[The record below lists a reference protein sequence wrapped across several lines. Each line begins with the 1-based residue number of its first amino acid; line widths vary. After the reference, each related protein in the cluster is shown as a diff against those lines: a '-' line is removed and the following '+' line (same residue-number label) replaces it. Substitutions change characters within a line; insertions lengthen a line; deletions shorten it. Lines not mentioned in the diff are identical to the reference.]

1 MSTKPNYLDTFPQV
15 DPGRPLVIPVSAKAG
30 EGLPELVLRAASENG
45 YTATSTVLLV
55 SGFSGRYAAGIATNA
70 VGHEQALATTLG
82 VEGGKETIVS
92 LTYRPDEGRPGWQE
106 FFGTPIRVAHREVFR
121 RRVSPLALR
130 QSNHGRAIWS
140 VKVFSFDPATKEKLL
155 DKCPECGAW
164 LGYGHSYGVSSCG
177 KCLHED
183 SDGFIRGKIDLRD
196 YPQPIVEVDD
206 MEALDFVTGLIDPNP
221 EVRSSFLPKL
231 PMVFRGYSRGAIF
244 EFAVALACA
253 ITADPAKVTAFL
265 PRPAARH
272 EYSRFTPEVLALA
285 GRTILSWPKGFD
297 RLASMAR
304 GNADLRKGHFGI
316 KKELGALL
324 ALRLDPHIESGLR
337 EESRTAIE
345 QDMRRTATGHTM
357 VRRKENLFREDLLT
371 MEQASK
377 RLGVTRKTLRRL
389 VCEGT
394 ISSHRAGTAE
404 KAPVLVLRTEI
415 DAVLEAKCGF
425 VSAGSLSKRIG
436 FPIMVLQSLATAG
449 FLQEKADPPGLPLG
463 LYYLEASVGAMLEQL
478 SCHAHPISAQS
489 GLLDLRRAA
498 LLAGSPGKNPWPGI
512 VSGVFEGQLKLF
524 STASGKAL
532 RERYF
537 LAKAAVP
544 YISEAALPWSKSA
557 DRAPLMRSDI
567 GFLLDLPTPSVYAL
581 IQDGIL
587 SRRPSLD
594 EVQSFHDV
602 FVMSN
607 EAARLLHGRREDL
620 EDSDAA
626 SILSFSGLEPVYT
639 TTYKKR
645 RVWRRS
651 DVLKLASTL
660 PTQ

>member
-1 MSTKPNYLDTFPQV
+1 MSTKPNYLDTFPSV

-55 SGFSGRYAAGIATNA
+55 SGLSGRYAAGIATNA
-70 VGHEQALATTLG
+70 IGHEQALAATLG
-82 VEGGKETIVS
+82 VEGGKETIVN
-92 LTYRPDEGRPGWQE
+92 LIYRPVEGRPGWQE
-106 FFGTPIRVAHREVFR
+106 FFGAPMRVAHREVLR

-130 QSNHGRAIWS
+130 QSNHGRAVWS
-140 VKVFSFDPATKEKLL
+140 VKVFSFDPATKETLL
-155 DKCPECGAW
+155 DKCPECGTW
-164 LGYGHSYGVSSCG
+164 LGYGLSYGVSYCG

-183 SDGFIRGKIDLRD
+183 SEGFIRGRVDMRD
-196 YPQPIVEVDD
+196 YPQPRIEVED
-206 MEALDFVTGLIDPNP
+206 MEALDFVTRLIDPNP
-221 EVRSSFLPKL
+221 EVRSSFRPKL
-231 PMVFRGYSRGAIF
+231 PEALRSYSRGATF

-304 GNADLRKGHFGI
+304 ENADLRKGHFGI

-337 EESRTAIE
+337 EVSRTAIE

-371 MEQASK
+371 MQQASK
-377 RLGVTRKTLRRL
+377 RLGVTGKTMRRL
-389 VCEGT
+389 VCDGT

-404 KAPVLVLRTEI
+404 KAPVLVSRTEI

-425 VSAGSLSKRIG
+425 VAAGSLSKRIG

-449 FLQEKADPPGLPLG
+449 ILQEKANPPGLAAG
-463 LYYLEASVGAMLEQL
+463 LYYLEGSVGALLELL
-478 SCHAHPISAQS
+478 SCHAHPISAQKD
-489 GLLDLRRAA
+489 LWDLRRAA
-498 LLAGSPGKNPWPGI
+498 LLAGSPRKNPWPGI
-512 VSGVFEGQLKLF
+512 FRGVLEGQLKLF
-524 STASGKAL
+524 SRSSGKAL
-532 RERYF
+532 LGRYF
-537 LAKAAVP
+537 LEEAAISR
-544 YISEAALPWSKSA
+544 ISEIAIPWPEPP
-557 DRAPLMRSDI
+557 DRAPLMRADI

-587 SRRPSLD
+587 SRRPTLS
-594 EVQSFHDV
+594 EVQEFHDV
-602 FVMSN
+602 FVMSS
-607 EAARLLHGRREDL
+607 EAARLLSTRKDL
-620 EDSDAA
+620 KDWDSS

-651 DVLKLASTL
+651 DVLQLAPAL
-660 PTQ
+660 HIK